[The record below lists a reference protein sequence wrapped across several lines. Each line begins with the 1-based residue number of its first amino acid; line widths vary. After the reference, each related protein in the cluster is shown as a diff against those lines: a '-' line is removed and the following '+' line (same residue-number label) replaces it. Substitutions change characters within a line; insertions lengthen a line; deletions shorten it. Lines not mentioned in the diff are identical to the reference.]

1 MNETTVL
8 LVDDEEEF
16 IAALAAR
23 LEMRELAV
31 DTAAT
36 GYAALAKA
44 RQRTYDAIL
53 LDMAMPGLDGLG
65 TLKALL
71 EINGDLQV
79 IVLTGRA
86 TLAQAVAA
94 MKSGALDL
102 IEKPADID
110 SLVERIEE
118 AARRRSSLDDQRVQR
133 RIDEITRKMGW

>member
-71 EINGDLQV
+71 EINADLQV